1 VADVHSPIG
10 LIPAAGLGTRLGA
23 RGSKE
28 LVSTT
33 PYWGP
38 RERRPVATWLLEAM
52 AAAGIET
59 AFVVLRRGK
68 WDIPDRL
75 VERGDSPPRLGY
87 VVTRG
92 TRSIPES
99 LDLARPFVGD
109 RDVLL
114 GFPDVAFRPAGAAAE
129 LLAAR
134 RHTGADVVVALFASD
149 RPDKTDMIEVEGE
162 RVTGFRVKP
171 GPCELRWT
179 WVLATW
185 GARFTLFLGAYLE
198 RTGGE
203 APPDSPLPELQ
214 ISHVMSA
221 ALQEGLSIAGCEIAG
236 GRFIDVGTPEDLAR
250 ARAGADTKPF
260 WG

>member
-1 VADVHSPIG
+1 MADVHSPVG
-10 LIPAAGLGTRLGA
+10 LIPAAGIGSRLGA

-33 PYWGP
+33 PEGDP
-38 RERRPVATWLLEAM
+38 REQRPVATWLLEAM

-75 VERGDSPPRLGY
+75 VERGDSLPRLGY
-87 VVTRG
+87 VVTEG

-109 RDVLL
+109 RDVLV
-114 GFPDVAFRPAGAAAE
+114 GFPDVAFQPAGAAGE

-134 RHTGADVVVALFASD
+134 QRSGADVVVALFASD
-149 RPDKTDMIEVEGE
+149 RPDKTDMIEVEGD

-185 GARFTLFLGAYLE
+185 GARFTRFLGAYLE

-203 APPDSPLPELQ
+203 PPPDSPLPELQ
-214 ISHVMSA
+214 ISQVMSA
-221 ALQEGLSIAGCEIAG
+221 ALEEGLSIAGCEIVG

-250 ARAGADTKPF
+250 ARGEADSKPL
-260 WG
+260 